1 MFNTDQTVLLVID
14 VQGKLAQLMHEKE
27 ILFKN
32 IQAMIK
38 GANILEI
45 PIVWT
50 EQVPEKI
57 GNTVPEIAQLLKDQ
71 QPIEKVSFSCFPNRR
86 FKETLTALNRKQIV
100 VVGIETHVCV
110 YQTAA
115 DLIAEGYQVQVVCD
129 AVSSRSLENK
139 RIALERLQQLGAHL
153 TCVEMILC
161 ELLKTTED
169 KRFKEIL
176 GLMKN

>member
-1 MFNTDQTVLLVID
+1 MFSCDQTVLLVID
-14 VQGKLAQLMHEKE
+14 VQGKLAQLVHEKE

-38 GANILEI
+38 GAQILDI

-57 GNTVPEIAQLLKDQ
+57 GNTIPEIAKLLKDQ
-71 QPIEKVSFSCFPNRR
+71 QPIEKVGFSCFLNRR
-86 FKETLTALNRKQIV
+86 FKETLTALKRKQILV
-100 VVGIETHVCV
+100 TGIETHVCV

-129 AVSSRSLENK
+129 AVSSRSAENK
-139 RIALERLQQLGAHL
+139 RIALERLKQLGAQM
-153 TCVEMILC
+153 TCMEMILC
-161 ELLKTTED
+161 ELLKTSED
-169 KRFKEIL
+169 KHFKEIL
-176 GLMKN
+176 GLMK